1 MRFLK
6 NFVFAFKSKAP
17 LRTPYRVAGL
27 IIPMIAV
34 GVAICVS
41 LGAVILPDWPL
52 FNQITLASLEWFP
65 RFKLEMTRLM
75 AMGAAEEAIT
85 LRRSL
90 WQIYVAALIANM
102 IVQLVLL
109 PFAKIDTA
117 ALLSNLELIK
127 KHLYIEPRVL
137 FFCIPIIS
145 AAALGDLSFATEAT
159 DIGKP
164 RTSGLGID
172 NLAMYFFSGFVAQF
186 FFCISLTVLFALWK
200 AGLLKR
206 TPKA

>member
-1 MRFLK
+1 MSFLR
-6 NFVFAFKSKAP
+6 NFVFVFETKAP
-17 LRTPYRVAGL
+17 LRAPYRIAGL

-41 LGAVILPDWPL
+41 LSAMILPDWPL
-52 FNQITLASLEWFP
+52 FNRITLASLEWFP
-65 RFKLEMTRLM
+65 RFKLEMTRLI
-75 AMGAAEEAIT
+75 AMGASEEAIT

-90 WQIYVAALIANM
+90 WQIYVAALIVNM

-137 FFCIPIIS
+137 FFWIPIIS

-186 FFCISLTVLFALWK
+186 FFCVSLTVLFALWK